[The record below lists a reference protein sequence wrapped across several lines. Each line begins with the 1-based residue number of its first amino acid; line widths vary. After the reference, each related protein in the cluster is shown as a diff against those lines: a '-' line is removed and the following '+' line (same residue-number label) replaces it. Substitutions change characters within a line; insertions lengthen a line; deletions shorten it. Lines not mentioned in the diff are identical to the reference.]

1 MGFFR
6 KFEDEIKDVGRK
18 IDDEL
23 LQPAKDIVEAVIDD
37 PKKLLAVGLAV
48 AFPGAGAALG
58 AQLGLTGTLAQVA
71 GQAIIN
77 TTLNGGDVKS
87 AVIGA
92 VLPTLGQA
100 GADVIGQTLTDSG
113 ITGTV
118 NTVLT
123 RAVTQGTTAALLGKD
138 PAAAFLLGGVSAGVT
153 ALTEN
158 IPGFSDLPEFTR
170 NAISSAVVAKF
181 TDTDV
186 ATAVTGSLIDDALDY
201 ATTKINEYKAQ
212 TGGITN
218 RVVDEAIPQGDG
230 VVKSVTSDLSNRN
243 VTDSLIGSSVADYLS
258 NDKTLFSGV
267 TFPKLEGIKTELI
280 TDADFNVGESDVD
293 YSLVNVNGTSRLD
306 GLGLNLS
313 TSPNLDLMGG
323 GQGLSS
329 GTATTVTDT
338 VIDATEREGSLAK
351 DTTGG
356 GGLDI
361 AGGLRTAASIL
372 GGVAGVG
379 AINSAID
386 AIDEFEVPSLQYGDI
401 YKDAPLKGFSMR
413 KDETTG
419 RYTPFIG
426 ETALL
431 AKGGFVSK
439 PTKRN
444 GLASRK

>member
-6 KFEDEIKDVGRK
+6 KLEDEIKDVGRK

-23 LQPAKDIVEAVIDD
+23 LQPVGNIIEAIVDD
-37 PKKLLAVGLAV
+37 PKKLLAVGLAI
-48 AFPGAGAALG
+48 AFPGAGTFLG
-58 AQLGLTGTLAQVA
+58 SQLGLTGTLAKVV
-71 GQAIIN
+71 GQTIIN
-77 TTLNGGDVKS
+77 TALNGGDVKS

-92 VLPTLGQA
+92 VLPTVGEA
-100 GADVIGQTLTDSG
+100 GANVIGQTLTDSG

-138 PAAAFLLGGVSAGVT
+138 PAAAFLLGGVSSGVT

-186 ATAVTGSLIDDALDY
+186 ATAVTGSLINDALDY
-201 ATTKINEYKAQ
+201 ATTKINEYKTQ

-230 VVKSVTSDLSNRN
+230 IVKSVTSDLSNTD

-258 NDKTLFSGV
+258 NDKTLSQDNV
-267 TFPKLEGIKTELI
+267 T
-280 TDADFNVGESDVD
+280 TDDV
-293 YSLVNVNGTSRLD
+293 
-306 GLGLNLS
+306 
-313 TSPNLDLMGG
+313 
-323 GQGLSS
+323 
-329 GTATTVTDT
+329 TVDE
-338 VIDATEREGSLAK
+338 VVVDATEREGSLAK

-361 AGGLRTAASIL
+361 AGGLKTAVTLA
-372 GGVAGVG
+372 GGVVG
-379 AINSAID
+379 ANAITSSSD
-386 AIDEFEVPSLQYGDI
+386 KFETPTLQYGDI

-413 KDETTG
+413 KDSTTG
-419 RYTPFIG
+419 GYTPFLG
-426 ETALL
+426 ERALL